1 MSSGG
6 VASELPGSGMKW
18 LAVAVLVV
26 AAALLLRMGITA
38 YALYVLVGV
47 MAASRVL
54 SRRWITALHVRRTCD
69 RVTAEVG
76 DTFSVA
82 VVLENRGLWPVP
94 WVLLEDVLPRQAITS
109 RPPRLEVKGPRI
121 MAAML
126 RPKAR
131 RHAAYRVTCRMR
143 GYYQIGPSVLETGDL
158 FGLHRRWRIAAEP
171 QFVLVYPRLIPIRGY
186 NLASRRP
193 IGEVRLTHRLYEDPT
208 RIVGCR
214 LYEPGDPLRRVHWR
228 ATARTGTLHS
238 KVYEPSCVA
247 GTTLLLDF
255 HASSYPRRHEPL
267 CSELAV
273 TAAASLANAVYLQGQ
288 QVGLIS
294 NGRDAADRIRLQGR
308 QAEYRT
314 RASAQQAAHMLDE
327 SDRLRPLIVPTRRG
341 PEQLRRILETLARI
355 EFTDGLTVAKLIHE
369 TSSRMPRD
377 ATVTAILPDVTDE
390 AAWALGG
397 LRDQGFAVTAVV
409 IAFDEDHALD
419 CLGRLTRQGVD
430 ARRVQNEEALA
441 ALCQQQLI

>member
-1 MSSGG
+1 
-6 VASELPGSGMKW
+6 MKW
-18 LAVAVLVV
+18 LAVLLLLLG
-26 AAALLLRMGITA
+26 AALLLRMGVTA

-47 MAASRVL
+47 MLASRTL
-54 SRRWITALHVRRTCD
+54 SHRWIANLSVRRTCD
-69 RVTAEVG
+69 RLTAEVG
-76 DTFSVA
+76 DTLSVA
-82 VVLENRGLWPVP
+82 IVLENRGVWPVP
-94 WVLLEDVLPRQAITS
+94 WVLLEDVLPRKALLS

-126 RPKAR
+126 WPQSR

-171 QFVLVYPRLIPIRGY
+171 HFVLVYPRLIRIAGY

-228 ATARTGTLHS
+228 ATARTGLLHS

-255 HASSYPRRHEPL
+255 HAASYPSRHEPL
-267 CSELAV
+267 RSELAV

-294 NGRDAADRIRLQGR
+294 NGRDAADRIRQHGW

-314 RASAQQAAHMLDE
+314 RSQAQQAAHMLED

-355 EFTDGLTVAKLIHE
+355 EFTDGLNFAKLIQE

-377 ATVTAILPDVTDE
+377 ATVTAILPDVSDE
-390 AAWALGG
+390 TAWALGS

-419 CLGRLTRQGVD
+419 CLARLTRQGID
-430 ARRVQNEEALA
+430 ARRVQDEQALA
-441 ALCQQQLI
+441 SLCQQQLV

>member
-1 MSSGG
+1 
-6 VASELPGSGMKW
+6 MKW
-18 LAVAVLVV
+18 LAVLLLLI
-26 AAALLLRMGITA
+26 AAALLLRMGVTA

-54 SRRWITALHVRRTCD
+54 ARRWITDLAVRRTCD

-76 DTFSVA
+76 DTLAVA
-82 VVLENRGLWPVP
+82 VVLENRGAWPVP
-94 WVLLEDVLPRQAITS
+94 WVLLEDVLPRKAILS

-126 RPKAR
+126 WPRGR

-143 GYYQIGPSVLETGDL
+143 GYYQIGPCVLETGDL

-171 QFVLVYPRLIPIRGY
+171 QFLLVYPRLIPIAGY

-214 LYEPGDPLRRVHWR
+214 AYQPGDPLRRVHWR
-228 ATARTGTLHS
+228 ATARTATLHS

-255 HASSYPRRHEPL
+255 HVTSYPSRHEPL
-267 CSELAV
+267 RSELAV

-288 QVGLIS
+288 QVGLIT
-294 NGRDAADRIRLQGR
+294 NGRDAADRIRQHGW

-314 RASAQQAAHMLDE
+314 RNEAQQAAQMREE
-327 SDRLRPLIVPTRRG
+327 SDRLRPLMVPTRRG

-355 EFTDGLTVAKLIHE
+355 EFTDGLEFAKLIRE
-369 TSSRMPRD
+369 TTSRMPRD
-377 ATVTAILPDVTDE
+377 ATVTAILPDVSEE
-390 AAWALGG
+390 AAWALGC
-397 LRDQGFAVTAVV
+397 LRNQGFAVTAVV

-419 CLGRLTRQGVD
+419 CLGRLARQGID
-430 ARRVQNEEALA
+430 ARRVHNEAALA
-441 ALCQQQLI
+441 ALCQQQLV

>member
-1 MSSGG
+1 MRW
-6 VASELPGSGMKW
+6 VAALLLLLG
-18 LAVAVLVV
+18 
-26 AAALLLRMGITA
+26 AALLLRMGITA

-54 SRRWITALHVRRTCD
+54 SRHWIANLSVRRTCG
-69 RVTAEVG
+69 RTTAEVG
-76 DTFSVA
+76 DTVA
-82 VVLENRGLWPVP
+82 VTVVLENRGAWPVP
-94 WVLLEDVLPRQAITS
+94 WVLLEDVLPRSAILS

-121 MAAML
+121 TAAML
-126 RPKAR
+126 WPRGR
-131 RHAAYRVTCRMR
+131 RHTSYRIACRMR

-171 QFVLVYPRLIPIRGY
+171 QFLLVYPRLIPIAGY

-214 LYEPGDPLRRVHWR
+214 QYEAGDPLRRVHWR
-228 ATARTGTLHS
+228 ATARTGVLHS
-238 KVYEPSCVA
+238 KIYEPSCVA

-255 HASSYPRRHEPL
+255 HAQSYPSRHEPL
-267 CSELAV
+267 RSELAV

-294 NGRDAADRIRLQGR
+294 NGRDAADRIRQHGW

-314 RASAQQAAHMLDE
+314 RSGAQQAAQMLE
-327 SDRLRPLIVPTRRG
+327 QSDRLRPLIVPTRRG
-341 PEQLRRILETLARI
+341 PDQLRRILETLARI
-355 EFTDGLTVAKLIHE
+355 EFTDGLDFARLVQEA
-369 TSSRMPRD
+369 SSRMPRD
-377 ATVTAILPDVTDE
+377 ATVTAILPDVSDE
-390 AAWALGG
+390 AAWALGT

-419 CLGRLTRQGVD
+419 CLGRLARQGVE
-430 ARRVQNEEALA
+430 ARRVHNEAALA
-441 ALCQQQLI
+441 ALCQQQLV

>member
-1 MSSGG
+1 MRW
-6 VASELPGSGMKW
+6 VAAL
-18 LAVAVLVV
+18 LLLL

-38 YALYVLVGV
+38 YALYVLLGV

-54 SRRWITALHVRRTCD
+54 SRHWVANLAVRRTCD

-76 DTFSVA
+76 DVLTVTL
-82 VVLENRGLWPVP
+82 VLENRGAWPVP
-94 WVLLEDVLPRQAITS
+94 WLLLEDVLPRSAILS

-126 RPKAR
+126 WPGSR
-131 RHAAYRVTCRMR
+131 RHAAYRVICRMR

-171 QFVLVYPRLIPIRGY
+171 QFLLVYPRLIPIAGY
-186 NLASRRP
+186 NLVSRRP

-214 LYEPGDPLRRVHWR
+214 KYEAGDPLRRVHWR
-228 ATARTGTLHS
+228 ATARTGMLHS

-255 HASSYPRRHEPL
+255 HARSYPSRHEPL
-267 CSELAV
+267 RSELAV

-294 NGRDAADRIRLQGR
+294 NGRDAADRIRQYGW
-308 QAEYRT
+308 QTEYRT
-314 RASAQQAAHMLDE
+314 RRGAQQAAQMLE
-327 SDRLRPLIVPTRRG
+327 QSDRLRPLVVPTRRG
-341 PEQLRRILETLARI
+341 PEQLRRILEALARI
-355 EFTDGLTVAKLIHE
+355 EFTDGLDFAKLVQE
-369 TSSRMPRD
+369 ATSRIPRD
-377 ATVTAILPDVTDE
+377 ATVTAILPDVSDE
-390 AAWALGG
+390 AAWALRT
-397 LRDQGFAVTAVV
+397 LRDQGFAVIAVV
-409 IAFDEDHALD
+409 IAFEEDHALD
-419 CLGRLTRQGVD
+419 CLGRLVRQGVE
-430 ARRVQNEEALA
+430 ARRVQNEAALA
-441 ALCQQQLI
+441 VLCQQQLV